1 MTDLLYR
8 VTFVFIFAIFWIVR
22 IYYVNKTR
30 NPQAHRSR
38 AERRAAMKQEGWTGI
53 VLIALTPVELILIG
67 LFLWSPP
74 WMFWA
79 DLLFPFWL
87 HWVGIGVLIFS
98 MLFMIWVH
106 RTLGEHYSYALE
118 TKSEQAIVTS
128 GPYAR
133 VRHPLYSAHTL
144 FNFGM
149 IFLTAN
155 IPLIILTIISIP
167 LTYVR
172 MIDEE
177 RMMVKT
183 FGSVYEEYMQKTGRI
198 FPKL

>member
-30 NPQAHRSR
+30 DPQAHRSR

-128 GPYAR
+128 DPYAR
-133 VRHPLYSAHTL
+133 VRHPLYSAHNL
-144 FNFGM
+144 FNLGM
-149 IFLTAN
+149 ILLTAN
-155 IPLIILTIISIP
+155 IPLIVFAVIGVP
-167 LTYVR
+167 FTYAR
-172 MIDEE
+172 MKKEE
-177 RMMVKT
+177 KMMLDK
-183 FGSVYEEYMQKTGRI
+183 FGVEYEGYKMKTGRI